1 MGDGSSLDDATKAS
15 LVRAAQEVPEALL
28 HLAEGSG
35 PLDRVAELCGA
46 AERLRFLNATCHHE
60 LFTKEVR
67 WTAEEAHRTRDGLDL
82 ATFEMGPAEV
92 LGMQVASDPSAIA
105 LIRSWNAGR
114 AFADL
119 SGPAIRSSSA
129 VVCVSMPRMDREN
142 ALLAGRAMERVW
154 LRATALGLAVH
165 PISAPILLAL
175 MADSPVFD
183 ATEREQIAHCAAG
196 IRELFATDD
205 RSPAFLLRIFRAPAP
220 SQRSLRLPIDML
232 WSIAHPTVTP

>member
-1 MGDGSSLDDATKAS
+1 MA
-15 LVRAAQEVPEALL
+15 
-28 HLAEGSG
+28 HLAEGAG

-46 AERLRFLNATCHHE
+46 AERLRFLNATCHRE

-67 WTAEEAHRTRDGLDL
+67 WTAEEARRTRDGLDL

-92 LGMQVASDPSAIA
+92 LGMQVASDPGAIA
-105 LIRSWNAGR
+105 LIRRWKAGST
-114 AFADL
+114 FSDL

-129 VVCVSMPRMDREN
+129 VVCISMPRMDRPH

-165 PISAPILLAL
+165 PVSAPVLLGL
-175 MADSPVFD
+175 MADAPVFD
-183 ATEREQIAHCAAG
+183 ATEREGIAHCAAG
-196 IRELFATDD
+196 IRELFATGD

-220 SQRSLRLPIDML
+220 SARSLRLPMDMIL
-232 WSIAHPTVTP
+232 STRHETVTS